1 MLISLTKYYLRGFGE
16 LVFYQIKPNCMKK
29 ISLLLFMLL
38 FVVGVSM
45 AQRTVTGSVTDLNGE
60 ALIGANVL
68 ISGSTSGTITD
79 IDGSFSMEVPADA
92 ESLSIS
98 YTGFQ
103 DQDVSIFGLNNV
115 VISMAEGEL
124 LEEIVV
130 TGLGIKKEKKALGY
144 GVSTISSDE
153 IAGRA
158 EGDVARILRGKATGV
173 DITQTSGIAGS
184 GTNIIIRGY
193 SSITGSNQPLFIVD
207 GVPFNTDTNND
218 QGFNNGGA
226 AASSRFL
233 DLDPNNISEISIL
246 KGLSATVLYGEA
258 GRNGVILVTTKGGS
272 AGNLNNKGFE
282 INVTQ
287 SIAQTEISNLPNY
300 QNEFGNGFS
309 GNFGWFFSNWGPS
322 FSTRGSNGVEADG
335 NIDHPLDQGGS
346 YADAFPEFVGADYQY
361 QSYEPSEG
369 FFTNGLAANT
379 SINMDK
385 AFKGGAINA
394 NYSYLSEDGFTKNKG
409 EMVRNSNGAYNYV
422 EGDDPTNNVGK
433 HSLGLGGNFQ
443 LDNGLKIASTFN
455 YVQTNRVAPPAAAAF
470 GSGPND
476 GNASLFSDVLYTPR
490 SVDLNHLPFQSP
502 IDGSQV
508 YYRRGAAIANPY
520 WTLNNISDEEQV
532 KRFFGTVNLTYDITD
547 FLTAQ
552 YRVGIDQYAQR
563 QTRTANKGGSQS
575 PNGGVLTSDRLNTI
589 TDHVVNLLF
598 DTRINEDFSFD
609 GVVGFNG
616 KRETA
621 DFNFISAQN
630 QFVFNNFNLGNFTD
644 YQNFSAL
651 IEENLL
657 GAYGTATIGFRN
669 FLYIQGQAR
678 NDWTS
683 TLEKANRSVF
693 YPSVSVSFIPT
704 EAVPSLQ
711 NNNIVNYL
719 KLRAGYGTSAGYPDP
734 YQTRNVLGTAT
745 NAFVGRTGTSLNV
758 NSVSNQLGNGAL
770 TAEKHKEFEFGVEA
784 RLLDNRIGIDAS
796 YYNRRSTDLIVALQL
811 DPASGFTNTTVNAAD
826 LTNEGVEL
834 GLNINP
840 VRGDFNWDFTLN
852 FTANENTVNSV
863 ADGVDQ
869 VVIAGFT
876 NLGNFAI
883 PDEPYGVIQGL
894 PFERNDAGLLQV
906 QGDGNYLPGNDIAPI
921 GDPNPNYT
929 ANWINNI
936 GFKGLSLGW
945 QFSYQDGGDIYSV
958 TTATMLAR
966 GLTEDTNVD
975 RFLPIIQPGVLAS
988 DGSTPNN
995 IQGYIGDFFFRSYFF
1010 ADEGTI
1016 FDATHLR
1023 LREVSIAYSIPKKI
1037 LESTP
1042 FGSASLVASGQNLWF
1057 NAPNF
1062 PVGVNFDPEVLS
1074 LGVGNGRG
1082 FDFFTGPTSKR
1093 YGVTLNL
1100 TF

>member
-1 MLISLTKYYLRGFGE
+1 
-16 LVFYQIKPNCMKK
+16 MKK
-29 ISLLLFMLL
+29 LSLLLFMFL
-38 FVVGVSM
+38 FVVGLTM

-60 ALIGANVL
+60 PLIGANVL
-68 ISGSTSGTITD
+68 ISGTTTGTITD
-79 IDGSFSMEVPADA
+79 IDGSFSMEVPTDA
-92 ESLSIS
+92 QSLSIS

-115 VISMAEGEL
+115 AISMAEGEL

-144 GVSTISSDE
+144 GVSTISSDALE
-153 IAGRA
+153 GRA

-193 SSITGSNQPLFIVD
+193 SSITGDNQPLFVVD
-207 GVPFNTDTNND
+207 GVPFNTSTNGND
-218 QGFNNGGA
+218 PNNQGFNQGSA
-226 AASSRFL
+226 TASSRFL

-258 GRNGVILVTTKGGS
+258 GRNGVILVTTKSGN
-272 AGNLNNKGFE
+272 AGASNNRGFE
-282 INVTQ
+282 ISVTQ
-287 SIAQTEISNLPNY
+287 SIAQTEISNLPDY

-322 FSTRGSNGVEADG
+322 FSTRGSNGVAADG
-335 NIDHPLDQGGS
+335 QIDHPLDQS
-346 YADAFPEFVGADYQY
+346 QYNDDFPELIGADYEY
-361 QSYEPSEG
+361 KSYEPTEG
-369 FFTNGLAANT
+369 FFTNGLSANT
-379 SINMDK
+379 SINIDK

-409 EMVRNSNGAYNYV
+409 EMVNTGGTNYEYV
-422 EGDDPTNNVGK
+422 EGDDKTNNVLK

-443 LDNGLKIASTFN
+443 LDNGLKIRSTFN
-455 YVQTNRVAPPAAAAF
+455 FVTTDRVSPPAAAAF
-470 GSGPND
+470 GSGPNA
-476 GNASLFSDVLYTPR
+476 GNASLFSDVAYTPR

-502 IDGSQV
+502 LDGSQV
-508 YYRRGAAIANPY
+508 YYRRGGAIQNPY
-520 WTLNNISDEEQV
+520 WTLNNISNYEDV
-532 KRFFGTVNLTYDITD
+532 KRFFGTVDLQYPITD

-552 YRVGIDQYAQR
+552 YRVGIDQYSQKST
-563 QTRTANKGGSQS
+563 QEINKGGSQV
-575 PNGGVLTSDRLNTI
+575 PDGANITTNRLNTI
-589 TDHVVNLLF
+589 TDHVLNLLY
-598 DTRINEDFSFD
+598 DTQINEDLSLD
-609 GVVGFNG
+609 GVIGFNG
-616 KRETA
+616 KRENQDYTVGIA
-621 DFNFISAQN
+621 TN
-630 QFVFNNFNLGNFTD
+630 QFVFDNFNFSNFVD
-644 YQNFSAL
+644 FQNYSF
-651 IEENLL
+651 IQNENLL
-657 GAYGTATIGFRN
+657 GLYATATIGFRN

-704 EAVPSLQ
+704 EAVPTLQ
-711 NNNIVNYL
+711 NNNIINYL
-719 KLRAGYGTSAGYPDP
+719 KLRAGFGTSAGYPDP
-734 YQTRNVLGTAT
+734 YQTRSVLDTRTNSYVGIDGTNLNT
-745 NAFVGRTGTSLNV
+745 NTVANR
-758 NSVSNQLGNGAL
+758 LGNGAL
-770 TAEKHKEFEFGVEA
+770 QAEKHAEFEFGVES
-784 RLLDNRIGIDAS
+784 RLLDNRIGIDFS
-796 YYNRRSTDLIVALQL
+796 YYNRQSTDLIVDLDL
-811 DPASGFTNTTVNAAD
+811 DPSSGYRNTTINAAD
-826 LTNEGVEL
+826 VENKGVEI

-852 FTANENTVNSV
+852 FTSNRNIVKKI

-869 VVIAGFT
+869 VVIEGFS

-883 PDEPYGVIQGL
+883 PDEPYGIIQGL
-894 PFERNDAGLLQV
+894 PYERNDAGLLEV
-906 QGDGNYLPGNDIAPI
+906 QGDGNYLPGNEIAPI
-921 GDPNPNYT
+921 GNPNPNYT

-988 DGSTPNN
+988 DSSTPND

-1023 LREVSIAYSIPKKI
+1023 LREVSIAYSLPKKL

-1082 FDFFTGPTSKR
+1082 FDFFTGPTSKK

>member
-1 MLISLTKYYLRGFGE
+1 
-16 LVFYQIKPNCMKK
+16 MKK
-29 ISLLLFMLL
+29 LSLLLFMVL
-38 FVVGVSM
+38 FVVGATM
-45 AQRTVTGSVTDLNGE
+45 AQRTVTGSVTDVNGE

-68 ISGSTSGTITD
+68 VSGTTSGTITD
-79 IDGSFSMEVPADA
+79 IDGSFSLEVPTDA
-92 ESLSIS
+92 QSLSIS
-98 YTGFQ
+98 YTGFT

-115 VISMAEGEL
+115 AISLAEGEL

-153 IAGRA
+153 IGGRA

-193 SSITGSNQPLFIVD
+193 SSITGNNQPLFVVD

-258 GRNGVILVTTKGGS
+258 GRNGVILVSTKSGN
-272 AGNLNNKGFE
+272 AGASSNKGFE
-282 INVTQ
+282 ISVTQ
-287 SIAQTEISNLPNY
+287 SLAQTDISNLPDY
-300 QNEFGNGFS
+300 QDEFGNGFS

-335 NIDHPLDQGGS
+335 NIDHPLDQGQFN
-346 YADAFPEFVGADYQY
+346 DDFPEFIGADYEYKSY
-361 QSYEPSEG
+361 QPAEG
-369 FFTNGLAANT
+369 FFTTGLAANT
-379 SINMDK
+379 SVNIDK

-394 NYSYLSEDGFTKNKG
+394 NYSYLTEDGFTKNKG
-409 EMVRNSNGAYNYV
+409 DMVRGSDGSYDYV
-422 EGDDPTNNVGK
+422 ESDEKTNNVTK
-433 HSLGLGGNFQ
+433 HSLGLGGNFE
-443 LDNGLKIASTFN
+443 LANGLKVASTFN
-455 YVQTNRVAPPAAAAF
+455 YIQTNRIAPPAAAAF
-470 GSGPND
+470 GSGPSA
-476 GNASLFSDVLYTPR
+476 GNASVFSDVAYTPR

-508 YYRRGAAIANPY
+508 YYRRGGAITNPY

-532 KRFFGTVNLTYDITD
+532 KRFFGTVNLTYELTD

-552 YRVGIDQYAQR
+552 YRVGVDQYAQR
-563 QTRTANKGGSQS
+563 QERLANKGGAQA
-575 PNGGVLTSDRLNTI
+575 PDGGVFTSDRLNTI
-589 TDHVVNLLF
+589 TDHVLNLLY
-598 DTRINEDFSFD
+598 DTQLTEDLSLD

-616 KRETA
+616 RKQKR
-621 DFNFISAQN
+621 DQNFISASN
-630 QFVFNNFNLGNFTD
+630 QFVFDNFNLGNFID
-644 YQNFSAL
+644 YQNFAF
-651 IEENLL
+651 IEEENLL
-657 GAYGTATIGFRN
+657 GVYGTATVGFRN
-669 FLYIQGQAR
+669 FLYVNAQAR

-704 EAVPSLQ
+704 EAIPELQ
-711 NNNIVNYL
+711 NNNIINYL

-734 YQTRNVLGTAT
+734 YQTRNILGTAT
-745 NAFVGRTGTSLNV
+745 NSFVGTDGTILNT
-758 NSVSNQLGNGAL
+758 NTVSNQLGNSEL
-770 TAEKHKEFEFGVEA
+770 TAELHREVELGIEA
-784 RLLDNRIGIDAS
+784 RLLDNRIGIDFSA
-796 YYNRRSTDLIVALQL
+796 YNRQSTDLIVALDL
-811 DPASGFTNTTVNAAD
+811 DPASGFTTTTVNAAD
-826 LTNEGVEL
+826 LENKGIEL

-852 FTANENTVNSV
+852 FTTNDNIVKKV

-869 VVIAGFT
+869 VLIDGFS

-883 PDEPYGVIQGL
+883 PDEQYGVIQGI
-894 PFERNDAGLLQV
+894 PFERNDAGALQV
-906 QGDGNYLPGNDIAPI
+906 QGDGNYLPGNEIAPI
-921 GDPNPNYT
+921 GNPNPNYT

-975 RFLPIIQPGVLAS
+975 RFLPIVQPGVLAS

-1023 LREVSIAYSIPKKI
+1023 LREVSIAYSLPKSL

-1042 FGSASLVASGQNLWF
+1042 FGSASLVASGQNLWY

-1082 FDFFTGPTSKR
+1082 FDFFTGPTSKK